1 MPLDLLG
8 NLINDLGG
16 CVDRVVTDLR
26 EDAFLATIPLTVKGE
41 RQQWMKVELV
51 AADAPRSHAL
61 SWHCAAARRSW
72 SESQTIEAARPMTSL
87 MSAGRQ
93 GRLELPQNALG
104 ARPYRVRRVGMC

>member
-16 CVDRVVTDLR
+16 CVDRVVTELR

-72 SESQTIEAARPMTSL
+72 SESQTIEAARPMTSRPSVWTATDCRSGW
-87 MSAGRQ
+87 SASIPTSSGR
-93 GRLELPQNALG
+93 A
-104 ARPYRVRRVGMC
+104 AC